1 MKPPHLIEIP
11 QGQSQMAQNRKAP
24 QLCQSQGF
32 LQIIPQGFLGLGSSG
47 GHIVIQVRTAVL
59 PGQQVHRADDE
70 IKLRRVLQQLFHV
83 GRGLLRVAHLHAQPQ
98 MDAVPQRGLNVSK
111 IRCQPRPVIGRAQFI
126 GPPGQG
132 LHMIRKA
139 DLVHPGIQCGL
150 GHHRH
155 GIMSIGR
162 KLRMGM
168 VICQI
173 HTLPHFLNFLKNF
186 FRSS

>member
-1 MKPPHLIEIP
+1 MKSPHLIEIP
-11 QGQSQMAQNRKAP
+11 QGQSQMAQNRKAA
-24 QLCQSQGF
+24 QLCQRQNLF
-32 LQIIPQGFLGLGSSG
+32 QIISQCGLSLRLILGR
-47 GHIVIQVRTAVL
+47 VEIQVIASEAFR
-59 PGQQVHRADDE
+59 QQVHRADDE

-98 MDAVPQRGLNVSK
+98 MDAVPQRGLNVGE
-111 IRCQPRPVIGRAQFI
+111 ILRQRRPVIGRAQFI

-132 LHMIRKA
+132 LHMIRKT

-150 GHHRH
+150 SHHRH